1 MFKISKFK
9 AAIQLLPL
17 IDSQRPILP
26 VTTGSFMAMN
36 MGQNEVRN
44 CQLSSR

>member
-17 IDSQRPILP
+17 IDSQWQEAVIEKS
-26 VTTGSFMAMN
+26 VIFMRFY
-36 MGQNEVRN
+36 VI
-44 CQLSSR
+44 